1 MSAYLG
7 YAGFQ
12 RPRDIVSDNVLTD
25 DQKTETLLHWKR
37 AVQRLA
43 RLVPEAEREAYRNL
57 TIELATALTHIDLS
71 PGKPHMLD
79 KPLDKSNES

>member
-1 MSAYLG
+1 MSAYHG
-7 YAGFQ
+7 YAGFR

-25 DQKTETLLHWKR
+25 DQKTETLLHWKH

-43 RLVPEAEREAYRNL
+43 RFLPEAQREAYRNL
-57 TIELATALTHIDLS
+57 TIELATALTDIDLS
-71 PGKPHMLD
+71 PGRPHMSG